1 MPLPITSAEFKD
13 MDSINSVLTE
23 DEKAHFNPV
32 PSGLKRGEASFHHP
46 MMVHG
51 SYANRSDRPR
61 RACVVNYFAD
71 GVRSDSD
78 EPMMNGIPVIKKG
91 EKMEGQFFPVIYDPQ
106 WSNQ

>member
-1 MPLPITSAEFKD
+1 VLVLVSSCAYYIITRWHRNGMPLPITSAEFKD

-51 SYANRSDRPR
+51 SYANR
-61 RACVVNYFAD
+61 Y
-71 GVRSDSD
+71 GLY
-78 EPMMNGIPVIKKG
+78 GHIPVVS
-91 EKMEGQFFPVIYDPQ
+91 FPCLQ
-106 WSNQ
+106 KRA